1 MSYRWLGAD
10 LSSLRENAV
19 LVGEVRPRSRLS
31 GTKGPNLPVLLDLLN
46 SIISLTQSQ
55 DV

>member
-19 LVGEVRPRSRLS
+19 LAGEVRPRSDQEAAPAGGSNGETRRRRVKS
-31 GTKGPNLPVLLDLLN
+31 FGV
-46 SIISLTQSQ
+46 
-55 DV
+55 V

>member
-19 LVGEVRPRSRLS
+19 LAGEVRPRSGQEAAPAGRKQRQGS
-31 GTKGPNLPVLLDLLN
+31 PTEVAGRA
-46 SIISLTQSQ
+46 Q
-55 DV
+55 

>member
-19 LVGEVRPRSRLS
+19 LAGEVRPRSDQEAAPARRKQRRDS
-31 GTKGPNLPVLLDLLN
+31 PTEVV
-46 SIISLTQSQ
+46 SRTQ
-55 DV
+55 